1 MYNIKEVSE
10 LMGISPHTLRYYEK
24 IGLLEFVKRN
34 EQGVRGFSESDL
46 LTPELSNQVRKNY
59 LLIRNILYEYF

>member
-24 IGLLEFVKRN
+24 NRSFRICEAEMNKGYVSLVSQIF
-34 EQGVRGFSESDL
+34 
-46 LTPELSNQVRKNY
+46 
-59 LLIRNILYEYF
+59 

>member
-34 EQGVRGFSESDL
+34 EQGVREFSESDL

-59 LLIRNILYEYF
+59 LPIRNILYEYF

>member
-34 EQGVRGFSESDL
+34 EQGVREFSESDL
-46 LTPELSNQVRKNY
+46 LTLNT
-59 LLIRNILYEYF
+59 I